1 MRDTLEASFT
11 EPDRALVPS
20 LLDDDVQL
28 IAECNKSDKNIA
40 AGETTDDD
48 DDDDEEEEEEEE
60 DDDEDKDDSSVEIGF
75 SCNDRTEGL
84 DEAILCAS
92 SGALT

>member
-48 DDDDEEEEEEEE
+48 DDDD
-60 DDDEDKDDSSVEIGF
+60 DDEDKDDSSVEIGF